1 MRLPLD
7 REWAWGIVAVVA
19 TTALWLGDPGSAIT
33 KAREAAFEAMGQL
46 FPRASSSGSVA
57 VIDIDRE
64 SLSRIGPWPWRR
76 SLIAGLVQQAAAEA
90 PRVVAIDILLAEED
104 RNGPAA
110 LAKELAAMS
119 GRAELDPAAFEND
132 DHRLG
137 AVIARAGN
145 VVLGIVL
152 DDEGSDPAPPPP
164 PFAVEGTTKG
174 IVPRS
179 AAGLLAPYEPL
190 TAGAAG
196 FGVLSFQGGLLGQLA
211 SAPVFA
217 VAAGETFPGF
227 SLEAVRVAEKAPLIV
242 LKNDPNRVAVGTIE
256 VPFNSNAE
264 MRLHFSSRQSW
275 ADRTIPAWEILAGSG
290 DWRPKLADKIVLI
303 GSSAPEAGAFLP
315 IAGAALAP
323 TVQIQAEA
331 IEQILTASFLK
342 RPEFAV
348 QLEALAMLAV
358 GLLAVAVAVQ
368 LPPAWTV
375 LSAFGIAVCWLAA
388 VAIAFRTYGL
398 LIDPIGPTAV
408 AIFAA
413 NVTEFAAFIRTRA
426 LKTAIQ
432 QRFERYVPPEVVARL
447 VREPETLRLDGE
459 LREVTALLT
468 DIEDFSSMTEK
479 SDPRM
484 LVRGARRLF
493 RSGDRADRQPRRHGR
508 QDVRRCCALFLQHTD
523 RPAGPHR
530 GGGALR
536 PRHRCVHRSIP
547 SAQ

>member
-1 MRLPLD
+1 MSFSASCSTTKDPIRRRRL
-7 REWAWGIVAVVA
+7 
-19 TTALWLGDPGSAIT
+19 
-33 KAREAAFEAMGQL
+33 
-46 FPRASSSGSVA
+46 
-57 VIDIDRE
+57 
-64 SLSRIGPWPWRR
+64 
-76 SLIAGLVQQAAAEA
+76 
-90 PRVVAIDILLAEED
+90 
-104 RNGPAA
+104 
-110 LAKELAAMS
+110 
-119 GRAELDPAAFEND
+119 
-132 DHRLG
+132 
-137 AVIARAGN
+137 
-145 VVLGIVL
+145 
-152 DDEGSDPAPPPP
+152 P
-164 PFAVEGTTKG
+164 PFAVEGTTEG

-190 TAGAAG
+190 SAGAAG
-196 FGVLSFQGGLLGQLA
+196 FGVLSFQGGLLGQVA

-242 LKNDPNRVAVGTIE
+242 LRNDPNRVAVGTIE
-256 VPFNSNAE
+256 VPFDSKAE
-264 MRLHFSSRQSW
+264 MRLHFSSRESW

-290 DWRPKLADKIVLI
+290 DWGPRLADKLVLI

-342 RPEFAV
+342 RPEFV
-348 QLEALAMLAV
+348 VWWEALAMLAV

-388 VAIAFRTYGL
+388 VATAFRTYGL

-408 AIFAA
+408 AVFAA

-468 DIEDFSSMTEK
+468 DIEDFSSMTER

-493 RSGDRADRQPRRHGR
+493 RSGDGADRQPRRHGR
-508 QDVRRCCALFLQHTD
+508 QDVRRCRALLLQHTD
-523 RPAGPHR
+523 RPAGSHR

-536 PRHRCVHRSIP
+536 PRHRRLHRSSSAGAGRSLRWASAARAAASRRAWRSSATSADGDASTIP
-547 SAQ
+547 STVRW